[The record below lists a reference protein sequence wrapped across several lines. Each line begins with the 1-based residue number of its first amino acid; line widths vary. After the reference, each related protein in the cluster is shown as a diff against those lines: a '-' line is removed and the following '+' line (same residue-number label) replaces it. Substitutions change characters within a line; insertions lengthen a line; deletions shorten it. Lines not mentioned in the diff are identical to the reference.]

1 MKQIAARI
9 AWSVGLILAVVVMCF
24 SLVHLAPGDAALVI
38 AGDSGAGDPELIEE
52 IREDLGLDDSYLIQL
67 SRYVGDVASG
77 DLGTSYRFNEPVTSR
92 LGDRIWP
99 TILLV
104 ATALVFAIVS
114 GGLASGRP
122 TALSTATSFLH
133 HDYEPG
139 YYLWE
144 LAEVL
149 RRFVLVGVFTARR
162 PESPVS
168 HSVTVFSL
176 VGYSMPVFWTGYLLI
191 IAFASNVR
199 WFPVAG
205 MRDVRLEGNRL
216 EEWLDVAHHLVLPA
230 LTLGLIYLAQY
241 SRLSRA
247 SMLEVLQS
255 DYVRTA
261 RAKGL
266 AERKVVYK
274 HALRNA
280 VIPVITIAGLQF
292 GALLSG
298 ALLVETV
305 FNWPGLG
312 RLAADSVFQRDAP
325 VLLGVLICSAV
336 LVVVINIL
344 TDVVY
349 RMIDPRIRVG
359 GSS

>member
-9 AWSVGLILAVVVMCF
+9 AWSVGLILAVIVMCF

-38 AGDSGAGDPELIEE
+38 AGESGAGDPELIEQ
-52 IREDLGLDDSYLIQL
+52 IREDLGLDDPYLVQL

-77 DLGTSYRFNEPVTSR
+77 DFGTSYRFNEPVTS
-92 LGDRIWP
+92 LIGDRIWP

-104 ATALVFAIVS
+104 TTALLFAIVI
-114 GGLASGRP
+114 G
-122 TALSTATSFLH
+122 
-133 HDYEPG
+133 
-139 YYLWE
+139 
-144 LAEVL
+144 
-149 RRFVLVGVFTARR
+149 VLVGVFTARR

-168 HSVTVFSL
+168 HGVTVFSL

-205 MRDVRLEGNRL
+205 MRDVRLEGNRF
-216 EEWLDVAHHLVLPA
+216 EEWLDIAHHLILPA

>member
-9 AWSVGLILAVVVMCF
+9 AWSVGLILAVIVMCF

-38 AGDSGAGDPELIEE
+38 AGESGAGDPELIEQ
-52 IREDLGLDDSYLIQL
+52 IQEDLGLDDPYLVQL
-67 SRYVGDVASG
+67 SRYIGDVASG
-77 DLGTSYRFNEPVTSR
+77 DFGTSYRFNEPVTS
-92 LGDRIWP
+92 LIGDRIWP

-104 ATALVFAIVS
+104 TTALLFAIVI
-114 GGLASGRP
+114 G
-122 TALSTATSFLH
+122 
-133 HDYEPG
+133 
-139 YYLWE
+139 
-144 LAEVL
+144 
-149 RRFVLVGVFTARR
+149 VLVGIFTARR

-168 HSVTVFSL
+168 HGVTVFSL

-205 MRDVRLEGNRL
+205 MRDVRFEGNRF
-216 EEWLDVAHHLVLPA
+216 EEWLDIAHHLVLPA

>member
-1 MKQIAARI
+1 M
-9 AWSVGLILAVVVMCF
+9 
-24 SLVHLAPGDAALVI
+24 
-38 AGDSGAGDPELIEE
+38 
-52 IREDLGLDDSYLIQL
+52 
-67 SRYVGDVASG
+67 
-77 DLGTSYRFNEPVTSR
+77 
-92 LGDRIWP
+92 
-99 TILLV
+99 
-104 ATALVFAIVS
+104 
-114 GGLASGRP
+114 
-122 TALSTATSFLH
+122 
-133 HDYEPG
+133 
-139 YYLWE
+139 
-144 LAEVL
+144 
-149 RRFVLVGVFTARR
+149 
-162 PESPVS
+162 
-168 HSVTVFSL
+168 
-176 VGYSMPVFWTGYLLI
+176 LI
-191 IAFASNVR
+191 IAVASNGR

-205 MRDVRLEGNRL
+205 MRDVRFEGNRF
-216 EEWLDVAHHLVLPA
+216 EEWLDIAHHLVLPA

>member
-9 AWSVGLILAVVVMCF
+9 AWSVGLILAVIVMCF

-38 AGDSGAGDPELIEE
+38 AGESGAGDPELIEE
-52 IREDLGLDDSYLIQL
+52 IREDLGLDDPYLIQL

-77 DLGTSYRFNEPVTSR
+77 DLGTSYRFNESVTS
-92 LGDRIWP
+92 LIGDRIWP

-104 ATALVFAIVS
+104 TTALLFAIVI
-114 GGLASGRP
+114 G
-122 TALSTATSFLH
+122 
-133 HDYEPG
+133 
-139 YYLWE
+139 
-144 LAEVL
+144 
-149 RRFVLVGVFTARR
+149 VLVGIFTARR

-168 HSVTVFSL
+168 HGVTVFSL

-205 MRDVRLEGNRL
+205 MRDVRFEGNRF
-216 EEWLDVAHHLVLPA
+216 EEWLDIAHHLVLPA

-359 GSS
+359 GGS

>member
-9 AWSVGLILAVVVMCF
+9 AWSVGLILAVIVMCF

-38 AGDSGAGDPELIEE
+38 AGESGAGDPELIEQ
-52 IREDLGLDDSYLIQL
+52 IREDLRLDDPYLVQL

-77 DLGTSYRFNEPVTSR
+77 DFGTSYRFNEPVTS
-92 LGDRIWP
+92 LIGDRIWP

-104 ATALVFAIVS
+104 TTALVFAIVI
-114 GGLASGRP
+114 G
-122 TALSTATSFLH
+122 
-133 HDYEPG
+133 
-139 YYLWE
+139 
-144 LAEVL
+144 
-149 RRFVLVGVFTARR
+149 VLVGVFTARR

-168 HSVTVFSL
+168 HGVTVFSL

-205 MRDVRLEGNRL
+205 MRDVRFEGNRF
-216 EEWLDVAHHLVLPA
+216 EEWLDIAHHLVLPA

>member
-1 MKQIAARI
+1 
-9 AWSVGLILAVVVMCF
+9 MCF

-52 IREDLGLDDSYLIQL
+52 IREDLGLDDPYLIQL

-77 DLGTSYRFNEPVTSR
+77 DLGTSYRFNESVTS
-92 LGDRIWP
+92 LIGDRIWP

-104 ATALVFAIVS
+104 TTALLFAIVI
-114 GGLASGRP
+114 G
-122 TALSTATSFLH
+122 
-133 HDYEPG
+133 
-139 YYLWE
+139 
-144 LAEVL
+144 
-149 RRFVLVGVFTARR
+149 VLVGVFTARR

-168 HSVTVFSL
+168 HGVTVFSL

-205 MRDVRLEGNRL
+205 MRDVRFKGNRF
-216 EEWLDVAHHLVLPA
+216 EEWLDIAHHLVLPA

-325 VLLGVLICSAV
+325 VLLGVLICSAA

-359 GSS
+359 GGS

>member
-9 AWSVGLILAVVVMCF
+9 AWSVGLILAVIVMCF

-52 IREDLGLDDSYLIQL
+52 IREDLGLDDPYLIQL

-77 DLGTSYRFNEPVTSR
+77 DLGTSYRFNESVTS
-92 LGDRIWP
+92 LIGDRIWP

-104 ATALVFAIVS
+104 TTALLFAIVI
-114 GGLASGRP
+114 G
-122 TALSTATSFLH
+122 
-133 HDYEPG
+133 
-139 YYLWE
+139 
-144 LAEVL
+144 
-149 RRFVLVGVFTARR
+149 VLVGIFTARR

-168 HSVTVFSL
+168 HGVTVFSL

-199 WFPVAG
+199 WFPIAG
-205 MRDVRLEGNRL
+205 MRDVRFEGNRF
-216 EEWLDVAHHLVLPA
+216 EEWLDIAHHLVLPA

>member
-9 AWSVGLILAVVVMCF
+9 AWSVGLILAVIVMCF

-52 IREDLGLDDSYLIQL
+52 IREDLGLDDPYLIQL

-77 DLGTSYRFNEPVTSR
+77 DLGTSYRFNESVTS
-92 LGDRIWP
+92 LIGDRIWP

-104 ATALVFAIVS
+104 TTALLFAIVI
-114 GGLASGRP
+114 G
-122 TALSTATSFLH
+122 
-133 HDYEPG
+133 
-139 YYLWE
+139 
-144 LAEVL
+144 
-149 RRFVLVGVFTARR
+149 VLVGIFTARR

-168 HSVTVFSL
+168 HGVTVFSL

-199 WFPVAG
+199 WFPIAG
-205 MRDVRLEGNRL
+205 MRDVRFEGNRF
-216 EEWLDVAHHLVLPA
+216 EEWLDIAHHLVLPA

-325 VLLGVLICSAV
+325 VLLGVLICSAA

>member
-9 AWSVGLILAVVVMCF
+9 AWSVGLILAVIVMCF

-38 AGDSGAGDPELIEE
+38 AGESGAGDPELIEQ
-52 IREDLGLDDSYLIQL
+52 IREDLGLDDPYLVQL

-77 DLGTSYRFNEPVTSR
+77 DFGTSYRFNEPVTS
-92 LGDRIWP
+92 LIGDRIWP

-104 ATALVFAIVS
+104 TTALVFAIVI
-114 GGLASGRP
+114 G
-122 TALSTATSFLH
+122 
-133 HDYEPG
+133 
-139 YYLWE
+139 
-144 LAEVL
+144 
-149 RRFVLVGVFTARR
+149 VLVGVFTARR

-168 HSVTVFSL
+168 HGVTVFSL

-191 IAFASNVR
+191 IPFASNVR

-205 MRDVRLEGNRL
+205 MRDVRFEGNRF
-216 EEWLDVAHHLVLPA
+216 EEWLDIAHHLVLPA

>member
-9 AWSVGLILAVVVMCF
+9 AWSVGLILAVIVMCF

-38 AGDSGAGDPELIEE
+38 AGESGAGDPELIEQ
-52 IREDLGLDDSYLIQL
+52 IREDLGLDDPYLVQL

-77 DLGTSYRFNEPVTSR
+77 DFGTSYRFNEPVTS
-92 LGDRIWP
+92 LIGDRIWP

-104 ATALVFAIVS
+104 TTALLFAIVI
-114 GGLASGRP
+114 G
-122 TALSTATSFLH
+122 
-133 HDYEPG
+133 
-139 YYLWE
+139 
-144 LAEVL
+144 
-149 RRFVLVGVFTARR
+149 VLVGVFTARR

-168 HSVTVFSL
+168 HGVTVFSL

-205 MRDVRLEGNRL
+205 MRDVRFEGNRF
-216 EEWLDVAHHLVLPA
+216 EEWLDIAHHLVLPA

-325 VLLGVLICSAV
+325 VLLGVLICSAA

-359 GSS
+359 GST

>member
-9 AWSVGLILAVVVMCF
+9 AWSVGLILAVIVMCF

-38 AGDSGAGDPELIEE
+38 AGESGAGDPELIEQ
-52 IREDLGLDDSYLIQL
+52 IREDLGLDDPYLVQL

-77 DLGTSYRFNEPVTSR
+77 DFGTSYRFNEPVTS
-92 LGDRIWP
+92 LIGDRIWP

-104 ATALVFAIVS
+104 TTALLFAIVI
-114 GGLASGRP
+114 G
-122 TALSTATSFLH
+122 
-133 HDYEPG
+133 
-139 YYLWE
+139 
-144 LAEVL
+144 
-149 RRFVLVGVFTARR
+149 VLVGVFTARR

-168 HSVTVFSL
+168 HGVTVFSL

-205 MRDVRLEGNRL
+205 MRDVRFEGNRF
-216 EEWLDVAHHLVLPA
+216 EEWLDIAHHLVLPA

>member
-9 AWSVGLILAVVVMCF
+9 AWSVGLILAVIVMCF

-38 AGDSGAGDPELIEE
+38 AGESGAGDPELIEQ
-52 IREDLGLDDSYLIQL
+52 IREDLGLDDPYLVQL
-67 SRYVGDVASG
+67 SRYIGDVASG
-77 DLGTSYRFNEPVTSR
+77 DFGTSYRFNEPVTS
-92 LGDRIWP
+92 LIGDRIWP

-104 ATALVFAIVS
+104 TTALLFAIVI
-114 GGLASGRP
+114 G
-122 TALSTATSFLH
+122 
-133 HDYEPG
+133 
-139 YYLWE
+139 
-144 LAEVL
+144 
-149 RRFVLVGVFTARR
+149 VLVGVFTARR

-168 HSVTVFSL
+168 HRVTVFSL

-205 MRDVRLEGNRL
+205 MRDVRFEGNRF
-216 EEWLDVAHHLVLPA
+216 EEWLDIAHHLVLPA

>member
-1 MKQIAARI
+1 MRQIAARV
-9 AWSVGLILAVVVMCF
+9 AWSVGLILAVIVMCF

-38 AGDSGAGDPELIEE
+38 AGESGAGDPELIEQ
-52 IREDLGLDDSYLIQL
+52 IREDLGLDDPYLVQL

-77 DLGTSYRFNEPVTSR
+77 DFGTSYRFNEPVTS
-92 LGDRIWP
+92 LIGDRIWP

-104 ATALVFAIVS
+104 TTALLFAIVI
-114 GGLASGRP
+114 G
-122 TALSTATSFLH
+122 
-133 HDYEPG
+133 
-139 YYLWE
+139 
-144 LAEVL
+144 
-149 RRFVLVGVFTARR
+149 VLVGVFTARR

-168 HSVTVFSL
+168 HGVTVFSL

-205 MRDVRLEGNRL
+205 MRDVRLEGNRF
-216 EEWLDVAHHLVLPA
+216 EEWLDIAHHLVLPA

>member
-1 MKQIAARI
+1 MKQIAVRI
-9 AWSVGLILAVVVMCF
+9 AWSFGLILAVIVMCF

-52 IREDLGLDDSYLIQL
+52 IREDLGLDDPYLIQL

-77 DLGTSYRFNEPVTSR
+77 DLGTSYRFNESVTS
-92 LGDRIWP
+92 LIGDRIWP

-104 ATALVFAIVS
+104 TTALLFAIVI
-114 GGLASGRP
+114 G
-122 TALSTATSFLH
+122 
-133 HDYEPG
+133 
-139 YYLWE
+139 
-144 LAEVL
+144 
-149 RRFVLVGVFTARR
+149 VLVGIFTARR

-168 HSVTVFSL
+168 HGVTVFSL

-199 WFPVAG
+199 WFPIAG

-216 EEWLDVAHHLVLPA
+216 EEWLDIAHHLVLPA

-359 GSS
+359 GST

>member
-9 AWSVGLILAVVVMCF
+9 AWSVGLILAVIVMCF

-52 IREDLGLDDSYLIQL
+52 IREDLGLDDPYLIQL

-77 DLGTSYRFNEPVTSR
+77 DLGTSYRFNESVTS
-92 LGDRIWP
+92 LIGDRIWP

-104 ATALVFAIVS
+104 TTALVFAIVI
-114 GGLASGRP
+114 G
-122 TALSTATSFLH
+122 
-133 HDYEPG
+133 
-139 YYLWE
+139 
-144 LAEVL
+144 
-149 RRFVLVGVFTARR
+149 VLVGIFTARR

-168 HSVTVFSL
+168 HGVTVFSL

-205 MRDVRLEGNRL
+205 MRDVRFEGNRF
-216 EEWLDVAHHLVLPA
+216 EEWLDIAHHLVLPA

-359 GSS
+359 GGS

>member
-9 AWSVGLILAVVVMCF
+9 AWSVGLILAVIVMCF

-52 IREDLGLDDSYLIQL
+52 IREDLGLDDPYLIQL

-77 DLGTSYRFNEPVTSR
+77 DLGTSYRFNEPVTS
-92 LGDRIWP
+92 LIGDRIWP

-104 ATALVFAIVS
+104 TTALLFAIVI
-114 GGLASGRP
+114 G
-122 TALSTATSFLH
+122 
-133 HDYEPG
+133 
-139 YYLWE
+139 
-144 LAEVL
+144 
-149 RRFVLVGVFTARR
+149 VLVGIFTARR

-168 HSVTVFSL
+168 HGVTVFSL

-205 MRDVRLEGNRL
+205 MRDVRFEGNRF
-216 EEWLDVAHHLVLPA
+216 EEWLDIAHHLVLPA

-325 VLLGVLICSAV
+325 VLLGVLICSAA